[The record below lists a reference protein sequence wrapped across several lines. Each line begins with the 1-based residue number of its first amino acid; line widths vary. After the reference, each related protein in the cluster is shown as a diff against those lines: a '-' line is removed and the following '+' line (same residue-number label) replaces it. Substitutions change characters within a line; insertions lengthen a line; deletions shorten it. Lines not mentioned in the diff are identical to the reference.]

1 MSGVLPAI
9 KFNPIGYSQ
18 YIDVAKNLYIL
29 NIDDVYA
36 YCELK
41 SPSYDEG
48 VEICRHLNF
57 FRDLCEDLLNL
68 DCRFGP
74 YMPDSFDTKRLL
86 AWLDGNVDLYKKLA
100 NKVQGLEE
108 FVLL

>member
-1 MSGVLPAI
+1 MSGVLGAV

-18 YIDVAKNLYIL
+18 YIDAAKKLYIS
-29 NIDDVYA
+29 NIDAVYA

-48 VEICRHLNF
+48 VQIFCHLDYFRH
-57 FRDLCEDLLNL
+57 LCEDLLNQ

-74 YMPDSFDTKRLL
+74 YKPDSFDAQRLL
-86 AWLDGNVDLYKKLA
+86 GWLDGNAALHNKLYI
-100 NKVQGLEE
+100 KVSSL
-108 FVLL
+108 